1 MNEPITNDLNI
12 GAMVLA
18 AGFGTRLRPLTEER
32 PKPLVEVFGRP
43 LIAHNLSHLA
53 RAGVSEVVINT
64 HHLPEA
70 LPRQLGSQFEGMQ
83 LTFLEEKEILGTG
96 GGLKNARA
104 FLEKFDLIFLLN
116 ADAFIDVSL
125 THVLTRQQST
135 EACSALLL
143 KNVANAKDFGC
154 IGTDEDDFVV
164 SFVDRIPVVK
174 KPVQERMFCGVHLFQ
189 KKFLKYLD
197 GSGEVFC
204 VNKETYPKALMAQE
218 KIIGVDQPGCFQDVG
233 TPERLLQLHWDVLSG
248 ITQLK
253 HFDPMAHL
261 HPQNESCFVHATASL
276 ASGSLQGSQVLVDE
290 QVQVEPGAI
299 LNDQVVLG
307 PGVRV
312 GKGVILDRVVVQSHS
327 EIPPGSQLSNGI
339 VYPGGFIP
347 A

>member
-1 MNEPITNDLNI
+1 MNESRTSDLKI

-18 AGFGTRLRPLTEER
+18 AGFGTRLRPLTQER
-32 PKPLVEVFGRP
+32 PKPLVEVFGQP

-70 LPRQLGSQFEGMQ
+70 LPRHFGSHFEGMG
-83 LTFLEEKEILGTG
+83 LTFLEEKKILGTG

-104 FLEKFDLIFLLN
+104 LLEKFDLIFLLN

-125 THVLTRQQST
+125 NHVLARQQSAA
-135 EACSALLL
+135 ACSALLL

-154 IGTDEDDFVV
+154 IGTDDDDLVV

-189 KKFLKYLD
+189 TNFLKYLD
-197 GSGEVFC
+197 GCGEVFC

-248 ITQLK
+248 TTQLQ

-261 HPQNESCFVHATASL
+261 NRQNETCFVHASASV
-276 ASGSLQGSQVLVDE
+276 APENLQGSQVLV
-290 QVQVEPGAI
+290 
-299 LNDQVVLG
+299 
-307 PGVRV
+307 
-312 GKGVILDRVVVQSHS
+312 S
-327 EIPPGSQLSNGI
+327 E
-339 VYPGGFIP
+339 
-347 A
+347 